1 MKAALAIISVL
12 AGCAEHGSSPGDPGD
27 AILPPPAC
35 AVGDADKIK
44 FTQDQGCGND
54 GGVEFCIPAND
65 SGLAAQLTAISSA
78 ITCAAGGGR
87 AGCLRVPGLLLCSY
101 PTAFPAQCTSTH
113 GAMTDAV
120 WGDMCEISSFPQ
132 ITEIVPTI
140 FE

>member
-1 MKAALAIISVL
+1 MLITVL
-12 AGCAEHGSSPGDPGD
+12 AGCAEHGSSTGPVDGDQ
-27 AILPPPAC
+27 PPATC
-35 AVGDADKIK
+35 AVGDANKIK

-54 GGVEFCIPAND
+54 GGVEFCIPEND
-65 SGLAAQLTAISSA
+65 AVLRTQLAAISSA

-113 GAMTDAV
+113 GAMTDEV
-120 WGDMCEISSFPQ
+120 WGDMCEISNLPQ

-140 FE
+140 LE